1 MQRWVFWPVRWE
13 TALLEASKYET
24 EVQHP
29 TVQLNLEIKAMCSW
43 TMVLNLHYV
52 EDHFEDL
59 MKSAVILQKTNK
71 KKERN
76 NTFIRR
82 VMDPLKPFLPWTPN
96 KNLCSRRGMGWFQS
110 LQTSLCGHHGV
121 VLFSVDA

>member
-1 MQRWVFWPVRWE
+1 MRWE

-59 MKSAVILQKTNK
+59 MKSAVILQKTK
-71 KKERN
+71 KKRKKQHFYQKGYGSPEA
-76 NTFIRR
+76 
-82 VMDPLKPFLPWTPN
+82 LP
-96 KNLCSRRGMGWFQS
+96 
-110 LQTSLCGHHGV
+110 
-121 VLFSVDA
+121 SVDPK

>member
-1 MQRWVFWPVRWE
+1 MQRWVFWPLKWE
-13 TALLEASKYET
+13 TALLEASKCET

-43 TMVLNLHYV
+43 TMVLNLNYV

-59 MKSAVILQKTNK
+59 IKSAVILQKKKEK
-71 KKERN
+71 KKERKKEH
-76 NTFIRR
+76 
-82 VMDPLKPFLPWTPN
+82 PYQKGYGCLEALPWTPD

-121 VLFSVDA
+121 FSVDA

>member
-1 MQRWVFWPVRWE
+1 MQRWVFWPLRWE
-13 TALLEASKYET
+13 TALIVASKYDT

-59 MKSAVILQKTNK
+59 MKSAVILQKTKKK
-71 KKERN
+71 KKE
-76 NTFIRR
+76 TTLLSEGLWI
-82 VMDPLKPFLPWTPN
+82 P
-96 KNLCSRRGMGWFQS
+96 
-110 LQTSLCGHHGV
+110 
-121 VLFSVDA
+121 